1 MKDLRNST
9 AIITGA
15 SHGIGVHIA
24 RVLATEGVNLALAAR
39 STSELD
45 QVAAEM
51 SGLGVRAV
59 AIQCDVADP
68 VARRSL
74 VDAATAE
81 FGSIDLLINN
91 AGIETT
97 VRFEEQDPEDFEH
110 MVQVNLIAVTALSRL
125 VVPGMLERGRGHV
138 VNIASLAGKA
148 GTPYEAAYATTKHGM
163 IGFTRSLRGEYHGT
177 GVGFSA
183 ICPGFVSDVGM
194 YADSMVEIGIKAP
207 WTLGTSKPEK
217 VAKAVLKAV
226 KHNKAEI
233 IVNPN
238 ATRVLLTI
246 AEASPTLGEWLMRR
260 MGAAT
265 VFKQA
270 VDIHDRDTAAT
281 EIAGG

>member
-1 MKDLRNST
+1 MKDLRNNT

-15 SHGIGVHIA
+15 SRGIGVYIA
-24 RVLATEGVNLALAAR
+24 RALANEGVNLVLAAR
-39 STSELD
+39 STSDLD
-45 QVAAEM
+45 QVAAEI
-51 SGLGVRAV
+51 SSLRVRAV
-59 AIQCDVADP
+59 PIQCDVSDA
-68 VARRSL
+68 ASRRSL

-97 VRFEEQDPEDFEH
+97 TRFEQQDEAEFEQ
-110 MVQVNLIAVTALSRL
+110 MVQVNLLGTTALTRL
-125 VVPGMLERGRGHV
+125 VVPGMLDRGRGHI
-138 VNIASLAGKA
+138 VNVASLAGKA
-148 GTPYEAAYATTKHGM
+148 GAPYEAAYSTTKHGM

-177 GVGFSA
+177 GVGISA

-194 YADSMVEIGIKAP
+194 YADSMVDIGIKAP

-217 VAKAVLKAV
+217 VAKAVLKAI
-226 KHNKAEI
+226 KKNRAEI

-238 ATRVLLTI
+238 ATRVLLTV

-265 VFKQA
+265 VFEQA
-270 VDIHDRDTAAT
+270 VEIRERDAVAATAA
-281 EIAGG
+281 ED

>member
-15 SHGIGVHIA
+15 SRGIGVHIA

>member
-1 MKDLRNST
+1 MKDLRGST

-15 SHGIGVHIA
+15 SRGIGVYIA
-24 RVLATEGVNLALAAR
+24 RALANEGVNLILAAR
-39 STSELD
+39 STSDLD
-45 QVAAEM
+45 QVAAEI
-51 SGLGVRAV
+51 SALGVRALPV
-59 AIQCDVADP
+59 HCDVSDA
-68 VARRSL
+68 ASRRSL

-97 VRFEEQDPEDFEH
+97 IRFEQQDETEFEQ
-110 MVQVNLIAVTALSRL
+110 MVQVNLLGSTALARL
-125 VVPGMLERGRGHV
+125 VIPGMLERGRGHI

-163 IGFTRSLRGEYHGT
+163 MGFTRSLRGEYRGT
-177 GVGFSA
+177 GVGVSV

-194 YADSMVEIGIKAP
+194 YADSMVDIGIKAP

-217 VAKAVLKAV
+217 VAKAVLKAI
-226 KHNKAEI
+226 KKNKAEI

-238 ATRVLLTI
+238 ATRVLLTV
-246 AEASPTLGEWLMRR
+246 AEASPTLGEWLMRQ

-265 VFKQA
+265 VFEQA
-270 VDIHDRDTAAT
+270 VEVRERDAVAHEVT
-281 EIAGG
+281 GD